1 MSNISLS
8 KNYSLWLAALTLSAG
23 ASYFCFTSNASKAN
37 SAQLEGGSKGGATLD
52 ASALAK
58 LEPAAREIAVQVPQ
72 ALDILNQWR
81 EQNPQQGKRFLHV
94 VYWTPR
100 DKPVADGYQERLDT
114 IFDDIEEFYR
124 GQMESLGFGPNKT
137 VGIDRDEAGA
147 LKIHFVKGQKDYD
160 QYEVASGADIRR
172 ECLNT
177 LREAG
182 VDASDETLVIF
193 CNMSVWDSESRR
205 ISQNSPYYAL
215 GSNTEGT
222 AWQVDSPILKLEDL
236 TNQGDHVIDGQYGRI
251 TLGKYNT
258 IFIGGIVH
266 ELGHAFGL
274 PHNKERADQ
283 AKEFGVALMGS
294 GNRAYKDEL
303 RGDGKGAF
311 ITLAHGL
318 KLASHP
324 MFSGYTARM
333 HEDPETQVDDL
344 RFEQAGNG
352 FTVSGK
358 VTGSIPPYAVLAY
371 MNPEGNQDYNA
382 TTTSCIPDEKGNFTV
397 LCNALEAGKDA
408 SLSLVFLHANGKASS
423 FHHLG
428 ENYKYPYSVDA
439 NGVADISLTQKTLQL
454 ASVAQAIVKGEP
466 NPLSSLAADC
476 SEEIKAHAQRLVD
489 SRDQRRTVASPAA
502 LAEGLK
508 EVILTDCQF
517 EKIKVGY
524 GVALFDRSNS
534 DALLLVAGNKIY
546 SSGLFAHAQSHAV
559 YSLGGKWSQLTGVCG
574 VLENAI
580 GKSAFVI
587 KADGKEIFQSSVLS
601 AGQPAALDLDVT
613 GVQELELITTDGGD
627 GIRSDWSAWLDMK
640 LSR

>member
-1 MSNISLS
+1 MFYLTSSR
-8 KNYSLWLAALTLSAG
+8 NYSLWFAALTLSVG
-23 ASYFCFTSNASKAN
+23 AISFCFTANAKKDDAAHN
-37 SAQLEGGSKGGATLD
+37 SVTADPVAEVNLEE
-52 ASALAK
+52 LA
-58 LEPAAREIAVQVPQ
+58 PAAREIAVQVPQ

-81 EQNPQQGKRFLHV
+81 DENPEQGKRFLHV

-100 DKPVADGYQERLDT
+100 DKPVAEGYQQRLND
-114 IFDDIEEFYR
+114 IFVDIEEFYR
-124 GQMESLGFGPNKT
+124 SQMESLGFGRDKT
-137 VGIDRDEAGA
+137 IGLVRDEKGA
-147 LKIHFVKGQKDYD
+147 LKIHSVLGQKDYD
-160 QYEVASGADIRR
+160 QYEVGSGAEIRR

-177 LREAG
+177 LRKAG
-182 VDASDETLVIF
+182 IDASAETLVIF
-193 CNMSVWDSESRR
+193 CNMSVWDAEKRR
-205 ISQNSPYYAL
+205 ISQNSPYYAA

-236 TNQGDHVIDGQYGRI
+236 TNKGDHVFDGQYGRI

-274 PHNKERADQ
+274 PHNRERADQ
-283 AKEFGVALMGS
+283 AEEFGVALMGS

-333 HEDPETQVDDL
+333 HEDPKTKLDNL
-344 RFEQAGNG
+344 KFEQAGNG

-371 MNPEGNQDYNA
+371 MNPEGNSDYNA
-382 TTTSCIPDEKGNFTV
+382 TTASCIPDENGNFNV

-408 SLSLVFLHANGKASS
+408 TLSLVFLHANGKASS
-423 FHHLG
+423 FHYLG
-428 ENYKYPYSVDA
+428 EKFKYPYSVDA
-439 NGVADISLTQKTLQL
+439 NGVADISLTKKKLEL
-454 ASVAQAIVKGEP
+454 AAVAQAIVQGEP
-466 NPLSSLAADC
+466 NPLSHLAADS
-476 SEEIKAHAQRLVD
+476 SEEIKAHAQRLVG
-489 SRDQRRTVASPAA
+489 SRDQKRKLASPAA
-502 LAEGLK
+502 LEEQLQQ
-508 EVILTDCQF
+508 VVLTDCQF
-517 EKIKVGY
+517 ENIRVGY
-524 GVALFDRSNS
+524 GVPLFDRSNS
-534 DALLLVAGNKIY
+534 DGLLLVADNAIY

-559 YSLGGKWSQLTGVCG
+559 YNLGGKWSRLTGVCG
-574 VLENAI
+574 MLENAI

-587 KADGKEIFQSSVLS
+587 KADGKELFKSPVLS
-601 AGQPAALDLDVT
+601 AERSKALDLDVT
-613 GVQELELITTDGGD
+613 GVQKLELITTDGGD
-627 GIRSDWSAWLDMK
+627 GIGSDWSAWLDMK